1 MAEDHEAMGAAS
13 VQEVVFWVRAMWQ
26 KGSRPGGA
34 VGGGEASSDG
44 HGKGGMMGDN

>member
-26 KGSRPGGA
+26 KGSGPGGA
-34 VGGGEASSDG
+34 VGGGEASRDG
-44 HGKGGMMGDN
+44 RGQGGMMGDN